1 MNNKYAVLQ
10 KLTESK
16 VVAVIRGENAEEAIQ
31 LSKAAVEGGIQAI
44 EITYTTPNA
53 TDVFHALEQSNA
65 LLGAGSVLDPETARH
80 ALLAGAQFIVSP
92 HFNKEIAILCNR
104 YSVPYLPGCMTIN
117 EMVKALEAGC
127 DVLKLFPANNF
138 EPSFI
143 RSINGP
149 LPNVQIMPTG
159 GIHLGNM
166 KEWIQAGA
174 VAVGIGSDL
183 NKAYRKGGY
192 EAVVTLS
199 QTYMQ
204 KSVE

>member
-1 MNNKYAVLQ
+1 MNNRYTVLQ

>member
-1 MNNKYAVLQ
+1 MQ

-117 EMVKALEAGC
+117 EMVKALESGC

>member
-1 MNNKYAVLQ
+1 MQ

-53 TDVFHALEQSNA
+53 TDVFHTLEQSNA

-80 ALLAGAQFIVSP
+80 ALLVGAQFIVSP

-117 EMVKALEAGC
+117 EMVKALESGC

-149 LPNVQIMPTG
+149 LPNIQIMPTG

-183 NKAYRKGGY
+183 NKAYRNGGY